1 MAARTPVYFDES
13 TNDIIGMSSN
23 QINNI
28 VRRVT
33 YLYGENPSIALNV
46 VANNGSLDAMTDTRL
61 RAGTGDTNAS
71 DYPAVTTGSA
81 ISETWDVIDESNTDA
96 TPPADTNNIAFPM
109 YYDGSDLKA
118 MTQQD
123 FYDTFITPAIDLL
136 AASDTDE
143 ATAAGTYTIR
153 SFTPFGNHT
162 QIGVVFEDTI
172 NDISKYTAAGIPEA
186 VDQHL
191 VETTYYLYRREYGTA
206 PTIRAPL
213 IATSSGHLKT
223 VPLSTFDTQLT
234 NALKYNLYNVTGNRL
249 SYQIEDLDNYQYEPR
264 GTLITNTRYNA
275 HALEKYFGDAD
286 DYRAQYFVS
295 GSTDDFNNYY
305 LTLRRY

>member
-28 VRRVT
+28 VNRVT
-33 YLYGENPSIALNV
+33 YLYGEDPNIVLNV
-46 VANNGSLDAMTDTRL
+46 VASDGSLNAMTDTRL
-61 RAGTGDTNAS
+61 QAGTGKTNKS
-71 DYPAVTTGSA
+71 DYPAVTPGSE
-81 ISETWDVIDESNTDA
+81 ISETWDVIDASDSDA

-153 SFTPFGNHT
+153 SFTPFSNHT
-162 QIGVVFEDTI
+162 RVGIVFEDTI
-172 NDISKYTAAGIPEA
+172 NDISEYTAAGIKEA

-191 VETTYYLYRREYGTA
+191 TATTYYLYRREYGTA
-206 PTIRAPL
+206 PTIRTPL

-223 VPLSTFDTQLT
+223 VPLSTFDTQLID
-234 NALKYNLYNVTGNRL
+234 ALKYNLYNVTGNRL
-249 SYQIEDLDNYQYEPR
+249 SYQIENLDNYQYEPR

-275 HALEKYFGDAD
+275 HTLVEYFGGAN

-295 GSTDDFNNYY
+295 GSTEDFNNYY